1 MVLRSARGDG
11 SRVVRS
17 GLLVAAMATSAGL
30 MLSCEVAEADML
42 SASDFREALVVGGTG
57 NGMPSQQM
65 MRELFEQG
73 IVSDPDP
80 VGVDYPA
87 DLWPLRGSLTLDQ
100 SVAIGV
106 DNLDTALAE
115 SSGPVT
121 VVGISQGA
129 VVVNYEKRVLMAQ
142 ADPPPPQDISFV
154 TIGDPTNID
163 GGLLARLPH
172 LHIPILDATI
182 PKPPAE
188 TPYNTVEIVHEY
200 DGYADFPDK
209 PLNLLAD
216 LNALAG
222 VVYEHPNKRG
232 VDLSDPSNV
241 VTTSTNSLGGTTTH
255 VLVPTDELPLT
266 RPLRSIGVP
275 DKIVN
280 RMDRPLRRII
290 NTGYSGERP
299 GAAEPQSEFEGS
311 GTDRTARA
319 TNRVAGRVLRAMGHR
334 ARKTAHS
341 DAPKGTKAR
350 AAGGGLSE

>member
-1 MVLRSARGDG
+1 M
-11 SRVVRS
+11 
-17 GLLVAAMATSAGL
+17 
-30 MLSCEVAEADML
+30 
-42 SASDFREALVVGGTG
+42 
-57 NGMPSQQM
+57 
-65 MRELFEQG
+65 
-73 IVSDPDP
+73 
-80 VGVDYPA
+80 
-87 DLWPLRGSLTLDQ
+87 
-100 SVAIGV
+100 
-106 DNLDTALAE
+106 
-115 SSGPVT
+115 
-121 VVGISQGA
+121 
-129 VVVNYEKRVLMAQ
+129 
-142 ADPPPPQDISFV
+142 
-154 TIGDPTNID
+154 
-163 GGLLARLPH
+163 
-172 LHIPILDATI
+172 DATI
-182 PKPPAE
+182 PKPPVE

-200 DGYADFPDK
+200 DGYADFPDR

-222 VVYEHPNKRG
+222 VVHEHPNKRG

-255 VLVPTDELPLT
+255 VLVTNRRASAYAT
-266 RPLRSIGVP
+266 ARSVGVP

-319 TNRVAGRVLRAMGHR
+319 SNRAAGRVLRGMSHR
-334 ARKTAHS
+334 ALKTAHS